1 MVGISEKIE
10 LRTGELATISQYT
23 EDFAAPGS
31 TPEQRYQRT
40 DDGVYI
46 QISGSATAITAIVE
60 RSTKDPTRETA
71 NWAPASDTPITGNL
85 SAGIAPLIFNEPSR
99 GYWRVR
105 ITTLT
110 GGNCTVVLSG
120 EQA

>member
-1 MVGISEKIE
+1 MVGITEKIN
-10 LRTGELATISQYT
+10 LKSRQGEAIIQYT

-31 TPEQRYQRT
+31 TTPQQFQRT

-71 NWAPASDTPITGNL
+71 NWAPAMAIPITGDL
-85 SAGIAPLIFNEPSR
+85 SAGIAPFIFNEPAR

-110 GGNCTVVLSG
+110 GGTCTVVISG